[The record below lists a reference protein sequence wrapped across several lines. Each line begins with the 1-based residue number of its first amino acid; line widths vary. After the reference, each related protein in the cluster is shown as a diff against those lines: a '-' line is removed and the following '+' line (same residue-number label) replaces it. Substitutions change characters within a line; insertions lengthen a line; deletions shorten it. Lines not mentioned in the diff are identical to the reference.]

1 MAGIV
6 IDFSTKDFTT
16 GFDALPEGEYLAQIE
31 QAELRATKAND
42 KDMIVVT
49 YLVHEPTEFKGRK
62 LWDNIVIGESTA
74 WKIAAVMSGLGLPVK
89 ELKLT
94 IEDDGKGKRSYGG
107 LMLGKP
113 DEQGKTPFLGF
124 VLGNEENPEYNAPIV
139 GATVKLTVTAEE
151 STYQGNTRTQNR
163 IKNVEL
169 VGKLPT
175 ASAVETDGNTGDRPK
190 FV

>member
-31 QAELRATKAND
+31 QAELRAVKPKAGETHSS

-62 LWDNIVIGESTA
+62 LWDNIVVGESTA

-124 VLGNEENPEYNAPIV
+124 AHL
-139 GATVKLTVTAEE
+139 
-151 STYQGNTRTQNR
+151 
-163 IKNVEL
+163 
-169 VGKLPT
+169 
-175 ASAVETDGNTGDRPK
+175 
-190 FV
+190 